1 MQTFC
6 YLNKMFKDENGKLT
20 HAQLVINKRFD
31 LSIETKI
38 IRVEQLK
45 DLYNRNKDNKDY
57 IFDFSVNNDLLS
69 CDTSIRVEQIK
80 SEYAQALDNTAD
92 KFSPVVL
99 SIYDLFTD
107 IVNCKGLYIDFNK
120 ADVLGTEE
128 MMSSVVRFIPN
139 FSRTSMTVSLSVP
152 LEDGWRTRKL
162 IYSEEG
168 KLKTSNFYFMVN
180 RKDKSTFEKYQI
192 EFVMDCSVMG
202 AEYSIF
208 QYTGYV
214 PIYAYL
220 GNDFRI
226 YPSIINKY
234 VYLYELYNMYLGNA
248 KYIKR
253 HYEII
258 DETEL
263 ERPTTSKPKDYTSK
277 YTQSYVYFEPSFK
290 RITNRQREDYIE
302 DIFNVLFPALRNGEG
317 TEFIQKHLK
326 EVCSKGGN
334 LVIQRLNY
342 LHILQIFR
350 TSEGSQSALINK
362 CDMEIEY
369 YNELRFR
376 AGNFL
381 YALRSCMFIFNKG
394 YNTCVALRGSDVP
407 SSTFIRK
414 GGLNTYEY
422 DK

>member
-38 IRVEQLK
+38 VRVEQLK
-45 DLYNRNKDNKDY
+45 DLYYKNKDNKEY
-57 IFDFSVNNDLLS
+57 VFDFSVNNDLLS
-69 CDTSIRVEQIK
+69 CDTTIRVEEIK
-80 SEYAQALDNTAD
+80 SDYAQALDNSSD
-92 KFSPVVL
+92 KFEPAVL
-99 SIYDLFTD
+99 NIYDLFTD

-120 ADVLGTEE
+120 VPVLGTEE
-128 MMSSVVRFIPN
+128 MLSSVVRFIPN

-152 LEDGWRTRKL
+152 LEEGWKTRKL
-162 IYSEEG
+162 IYSEDG
-168 KLKTSNFYFMVN
+168 KLKTNNFYFMVN
-180 RKDKSTFEKYQI
+180 RRNKDLFSKYQI
-192 EFVMDCSVMG
+192 EFVMDCHLMG
-202 AEYSIF
+202 EDYSIF

-234 VYLYELYNMYLGNA
+234 AYLYELYNMYLGNA
-248 KYIKR
+248 KYIKK
-253 HYEII
+253 HFEVI

-263 ERPTTSKPKDYTSK
+263 ERPSTSKPKDYTSR

-290 RITNRQREDYIE
+290 RITNRQREDYVE
-302 DIFNVLFPALRNGEG
+302 DILNVLLPQVMQGCTREYLQQH
-317 TEFIQKHLK
+317 IKK
-326 EVCSKGGN
+326 ICSGN
-334 LVIQRLNY
+334 NNLIIQRLNY
-342 LHILQIFR
+342 LHMLQVFR
-350 TSEGSQSALINK
+350 ASEGNQSTLINK
-362 CDMEIEY
+362 CDMEIDY

-414 GGLNTYEY
+414 GGLDINEY
-422 DK
+422 DN